1 MLEKQIEQN
10 FINHLY
16 NLGWETFKL
25 NSTNIKDKEQE
36 MFQNIKFQLSKQY
49 NHNFSDTEFKQIKDA
64 IIQGDNIYQK
74 SKIFR
79 ETIIVKLD
87 NEETMFVDLIN
98 KETNNWCK
106 NQYQIL
112 SQVHNKSENLDIY
125 DVILLVNG
133 IPFVHIELKN
143 PGVAIKEAFNQIKRY
158 NTNLLGNSS
167 NKLFQFIQ
175 LNVISNNENT
185 KYFANN
191 DSYNLFY
198 KDCFVFTD
206 EKNNQINKLNDF
218 TNEILDPC
226 KLTSLINEMLPYS
239 HKDHQRNI
247 ILKPFQYHAM
257 KKAVK
262 YIIEKTTNMYIYH
275 ATGTGKTLTSYR
287 LFCDLAKNK
296 AVQYDYVVLL
306 VDRKSLGDQTVE
318 EFNYFNNYEVDTNDI
333 YRTNDGKKL
342 LSEFMKNDG
351 SKKAIIT
358 TIQQMSS
365 IASEKKKELR
375 HLKDKKVIYI
385 IDECHRSTF
394 GSQLI
399 DIKMLWSENRLIG
412 FTGTPIYEKNQIKK
426 QTTADFFGECI
437 HTFGMLESI
446 QYNYILP
453 LKISYFKTRHQME
466 NSKKCK
472 SGEYISVEEEFKNI
486 YDSYQWD
493 EYVIDRILEV
503 YDDKCVFNKQLN
515 QYMFNSIIAKSTIEN
530 ACNTYKLL
538 KEKSISLDKKLK
550 IALVFS
556 QDEATPEFDS
566 LPYIQESIN
575 EFNLEYNEK
584 IDYKSSVGR
593 EKYVRLVKDKFKK
606 KEIDVL
612 IVVEMFLT
620 GYDAPCCNTLFYD
633 RSDKYHNLIQAFNRT
648 TRTLYGKD
656 RGNIVC
662 FKDIQEDVENALR
675 LYNGDNFDKCLK
687 QSLEDFKKSYNLEYN
702 YFIGK
707 YPNIEMVDQ
716 LYEIGKKREFCKA
729 FATLSAVQSQSVFY
743 KAEGFD
749 KLMDDDTYQLY
760 LGKYKNFYVD
770 IKEQNGDGSNHN
782 GKDEADLNEHS
793 HALWLTYNVD
803 VSMLLLMSGKNKGE
817 FANIVK
823 SNNVYS
829 KEKKEMLLDWLNS
842 PEYLEY
848 KNSENSSAREQFEI
862 YKNKRLMSELKEI
875 SKQDNF
881 NLEKL
886 TDAIYNNQ
894 YLGLDKTTE
903 ILISSLNDDYN
914 NYSPS
919 KKTQLRNKFK
929 NKFEVLKDVY
939 FNFSIDE

>member
-1 MLEKQIEQN
+1 MLEKQIEDN
-10 FINHLY
+10 FIKQLL
-16 NLGWETFKL
+16 NLGWKTFKL
-25 NSTNIKDKEQE
+25 TSTNVKDKEQE
-36 MFQNIKFQLSKQY
+36 MFQNIKLQLSKQY
-49 NHNFSDTEFKQIKDA
+49 NHNFSDSEFKQIKDA

-74 SKIFR
+74 SKILR

-87 NEETMFVDLIN
+87 NSETMFVDLIN
-98 KETNNWCK
+98 KDQSNWCK
-106 NQYQIL
+106 NQYQIF
-112 SQVHNKSENLDIY
+112 SQVHNESESLDIY
-125 DVILLVNG
+125 DVVLLING
-133 IPFVHIELKN
+133 LPLVHIELKS
-143 PGVAIKEAFNQIKRY
+143 PSVAIKEAFEQIKRY
-158 NTNLLGNSS
+158 NTNLLGNNS

-191 DSYNLFY
+191 DTYNLFY

-206 EKNNQINKLNDF
+206 EKNKQINKLSEF
-218 TNEILDPC
+218 TNEILEPC

-239 HKDHQRNI
+239 HTNNQKNI

-296 AVQYDYVVLL
+296 AIQYDYIVLL
-306 VDRKSLGDQTVE
+306 VDRKSLGDQTVK

-333 YRTNDGKKL
+333 YRTNNGQEL
-342 LSEFMKNDG
+342 LAEFTKNDG
-351 SKKAIIT
+351 NKKAIIT

-365 IASEKKKELR
+365 IASEKKKELQ
-375 HLKDKKVIYI
+375 HLKNKKVIYI

-394 GSQLI
+394 GSQLV
-399 DIKMLWSENRLIG
+399 DIKMLFSENRLIG
-412 FTGTPIYEKNQIKK
+412 FTGTPIYEKNKIKN

-453 LKISYFKTRHQME
+453 LKISYFKTKLQIE
-466 NSKKCK
+466 KSKKCK
-472 SGEYISVEEEFKNI
+472 TGEYISVEEDFKNI
-486 YDSYQWD
+486 YNSYQWD
-493 EYVIDRILEV
+493 EYVVDRILEV
-503 YDDKCVFNKQLN
+503 YNDKCIFNKRLN

-538 KEKSISLDKKLK
+538 KDKSIEQGKNLK

-556 QDEATPEFDS
+556 QDEATTEFDS
-566 LPYIQESIN
+566 LPYIKESIDD
-575 EFNLEYNEK
+575 FNLTFDTQYN
-584 IDYKSSVGR
+584 YKTPTGR
-593 EKYVRLVKDKFKK
+593 ELYVQKVKDKFKE
-606 KEIDVL
+606 KELDVL

-648 TRTLYGKD
+648 TRTAKGKD

-662 FKDIQEDVENALR
+662 FKDIQEDVEDSLK

-687 QSLEDFKKSYNLEYN
+687 QSLEDFEKTYKLEYN
-702 YFIGK
+702 YFIEK
-707 YPNIEMVDQ
+707 YPNIEMLDQ
-716 LYEIGKKREFCKA
+716 LYEISQKREYCKD
-729 FATLSAVQSQSVFY
+729 FSSFSLVQSQSIFY
-743 KAEGFD
+743 KAEGFI

-760 LGKYKNFYVD
+760 LGKYKNIHVD
-770 IKEQNGDGSNHN
+770 INEQTGGATKNENN
-782 GKDEADLNEHS
+782 EADLNEHS

-803 VSMLLLMSGKNKGE
+803 VSMLLLMSGKNKVE
-817 FANIVK
+817 FTNIVK
-823 SNNVYS
+823 TNDDYS
-829 KEKKEMLLDWLNS
+829 TEKKSLLLDWLNS

-848 KNSENSSAREQFEI
+848 KNSENCSAREKFEI
-862 YKNKRLMSELKEI
+862 YKNKRFLKELEEI

-881 NLEKL
+881 NFEKL
-886 TDAIYNNQ
+886 TESMYNNQ
-894 YLGLDKTTE
+894 YSGLDKSTE
-903 ILISSLNDDYN
+903 ILISSLNEDYN
-914 NYSPS
+914 KFSPT
-919 KKTQLRNKFK
+919 KKTKLRNTFK
-929 NKFEVLKDVY
+929 NKFDILRDVY
-939 FNFSIDE
+939 LNFSINE

>member
-1 MLEKQIEQN
+1 MLEKQIEEN
-10 FINHLY
+10 FINQLSSF
-16 NLGWETFKL
+16 GWETFKL
-25 NSTNIKDKEQE
+25 TSTNVKDKEQE

-49 NHNFSDTEFKQIKDA
+49 NHNFSDAEFKQIKDA

-74 SKIFR
+74 AKILR

-98 KETNNWCK
+98 KDTHNWCK

-112 SQVHNKSENLDIY
+112 SQVHNKSESLDIY
-125 DVILLVNG
+125 DVVLLVNG
-133 IPFVHIELKN
+133 IPLVHVELKN
-143 PGVAIKEAFNQIKRY
+143 PGVAIKEAFEQIKRY
-158 NTNLLGNSS
+158 NTNLLGNNS

-191 DSYNLFY
+191 DTYNLLY

-206 EKNNQINKLNDF
+206 EKNKQINKLSEF
-218 TNEILDPC
+218 TNELLEPC

-239 HKDHQRNI
+239 HKNNQKNI

-306 VDRKSLGDQTVE
+306 VDRKSLGDQTVK
-318 EFNYFNNYEVDTNDI
+318 EFNYFNNYEVNSNDI
-333 YRTNDGKKL
+333 YRTNDGKGL
-342 LSEFMKNDG
+342 LAEFTKNDG
-351 SKKAIIT
+351 NKKAIIT

-365 IASEKKKELR
+365 IASEKKKELQ
-375 HLKDKKVIYI
+375 HLKNKKVIYI

-394 GSQLI
+394 GSQLV
-399 DIKMLWSENRLIG
+399 DIKMVFSENRLIG
-412 FTGTPIYEKNQIKK
+412 FTGTPIYEKNKIKNH
-426 QTTADFFGECI
+426 TTADFFGECI

-453 LKISYFKTRHQME
+453 LKISYFKTKLQMDK
-466 NSKKCK
+466 SKKCK
-472 SGEYISVEEEFKNI
+472 TGEYISVEEEFKNI
-486 YDSYQWD
+486 YDSYLWD
-493 EYVIDRILEV
+493 EYVVDRILEV
-503 YDDKCVFNKQLN
+503 YDDKSVFNKQLN
-515 QYMFNSIIAKSTIEN
+515 QYMFNSMIAKSTIEN

-538 KEKSISLDKKLK
+538 KEKSVEQGKNLK

-566 LPYIQESIN
+566 LPYIKESID
-575 EFNLEYNEK
+575 EFNLKFNTQCN
-584 IDYKSSVGR
+584 YKTSTGR
-593 EKYVRLVKDKFKK
+593 ELYAQKVKDKFKE
-606 KEIDVL
+606 KELDVL

-648 TRTLYGKD
+648 TRTAQGKD
-656 RGNIVC
+656 QGNIVC
-662 FKDIQEDVENALR
+662 FKDIQEDVEDALK

-687 QSLEDFKKSYNLEYN
+687 QSLEDFEKAYNIEYN
-702 YFIGK
+702 YFISK
-707 YPNIEMVDQ
+707 YPNIEMLDQ
-716 LYEIGKKREFCKA
+716 LYDIAQKREFCKA
-729 FATLSAVQSQSVFY
+729 FSALSAVQAQSIFY
-743 KAEGFD
+743 KAEGFE

-760 LGKYKNFYVD
+760 LGKYKNIYVD
-770 IKEQNGDGSNHN
+770 IKEQTGGTNPKE
-782 GKDEADLNEHS
+782 KDEADLNEHS

-803 VSMLLLMSGKNKGE
+803 VSMLLLMSGKNKEE
-817 FANIVK
+817 FTNIVK
-823 SNNVYS
+823 TNNEYS
-829 KEKKEMLLDWLNS
+829 KEKKEMLINWLNS
-842 PEYLEY
+842 TEYLEY
-848 KNSENSSAREQFEI
+848 KNSENSSAREKFEI
-862 YKNKRLMSELKEI
+862 YKNKRFLKELEEI

-886 TDAIYNNQ
+886 TEAMYNNQ
-894 YLGLDKTTE
+894 YSGLDKATE

-914 NYSPS
+914 KYSPS
-919 KKTQLRNKFK
+919 KKTLLRNTFK
-929 NKFEVLKDVY
+929 NKFDILRDVY
-939 FNFSIDE
+939 LNFNIEV